1 MAVAENLFPTKRNI
15 FESICL
21 SPRTVT
27 RKVEEMSFDLNNSL
41 KNIFGNF
48 KYFSIALD
56 TSTDRRDTSQLV
68 IFVRGITE
76 TYQIFEEFVKV
87 IPIMG
92 TVTGTDVFLHLMQ
105 LLIELNLPLSKLVG
119 ITTDGAPSM
128 VGNKKG
134 TITLLQNEMEK
145 FGIEHNLV
153 KIHCIVHQ
161 EALVAKSVR
170 LRETMDAVVNAVNF
184 ILSRGLNHRQ
194 FRQFLIDTEAEYGDL
209 LYFCNVR
216 WLSRGSMLKRFFH
229 IREDVIIFLEEKNY
243 DASYFRNTDNIS
255 KLAFFVDITS
265 HLNDL
270 NLKLQGSNKFIHQM
284 YAEITAFENKLKLWE
299 LQLQKGNM
307 THFVNFLSTNPTDV
321 PEYANIVMELRSEFS
336 SRFMDLRVKCA
347 YIIF

>member
-1 MAVAENLFPTKRNI
+1 
-15 FESICL
+15 
-21 SPRTVT
+21 
-27 RKVEEMSFDLNNSL
+27 MSFDLNNSL

-48 KYFSIALD
+48 KYFSIELD

-105 LLIELNLPLSKLVG
+105 LLTELNLPLSKLVG

-161 EALVAKSVR
+161 WRCYQMELLEIQCDSTLKSKYFS
-170 LRETMDAVVNAVNF
+170 EMD
-184 ILSRGLNHRQ
+184 ILSFYQN
-194 FRQFLIDTEAEYGDL
+194 FV
-209 LYFCNVR
+209 CVR
-216 WLSRGSMLKRFFH
+216 KYPQL
-229 IREDVIIFLEEKNY
+229 
-243 DASYFRNTDNIS
+243 TDNAMKMACIFGSTFLWKQLFS
-255 KLAFFVDITS
+255 KTGVR
-265 HLNDL
+265 
-270 NLKLQGSNKFIHQM
+270 KLFGF
-284 YAEITAFENKLKLWE
+284 AA
-299 LQLQKGNM
+299 
-307 THFVNFLSTNPTDV
+307 
-321 PEYANIVMELRSEFS
+321 A
-336 SRFMDLRVKCA
+336 
-347 YIIF
+347 

>member
-15 FESICL
+15 FEFICL

-27 RKVEEMSFDLNNSL
+27 RRVEEMSFDLNNSL

-105 LLIELNLPLSKLVG
+105 LLTELNLSLSKLVG

-134 TITLLQNEMEK
+134 TITLVQNEMEK
-145 FGIEHNLV
+145 FGIEYNLV

-184 ILSRGLNHRQ
+184 ILSRGLNHWQ

-209 LYFCNVR
+209 LYFYNVR

-229 IREDVIIFLEEKNY
+229 IREDVII
-243 DASYFRNTDNIS
+243 T
-255 KLAFFVDITS
+255 
-265 HLNDL
+265 
-270 NLKLQGSNKFIHQM
+270 
-284 YAEITAFENKLKLWE
+284 
-299 LQLQKGNM
+299 
-307 THFVNFLSTNPTDV
+307 
-321 PEYANIVMELRSEFS
+321 
-336 SRFMDLRVKCA
+336 
-347 YIIF
+347 